1 MCFIC
6 KLSFSSAKS
15 FLVHCTTEH
24 SLALT
29 EREKEIFSSPAPAS
43 AILQVVGP
51 DRAPLISVLEPVAE
65 DSGGDT
71 PSNTM
76 CPPHSLGPSPRER
89 PPQREESP
97 GGQDREEAA
106 PPQQQPPFPAFLP
119 LSPTSPLLK
128 TLRGLPGLGPAAS
141 LLSVMSGPGA
151 AQLSP
156 AAGSAPS
163 SSTPTNASQ
172 LQGTTIGPC
181 PEHVTGRQ
189 PGVECAKCDFILNS
203 ARLGEDFLNNPAKA
217 LKCPKCNWHYKYQET
232 LEVHM
237 KDKHPESTSHCI
249 YCITGQQHPRL
260 ARGETYTC
268 GYKPYRC
275 EVCNYST
282 TTKGNLSIHMQSDKH
297 INNMQELQSGGVV
310 TASDGTKITQNIL
323 AKMPLVSQRLTASQP
338 STQQPSFWRC
348 DICNFE
354 TNQPRNLR
362 IHMTSEKHMNNIV
375 NLQQMNLGNGEGPAV
390 PNMPALPTMP
400 VGGPPG
406 PGPQLQQP
414 NLQQLLGMAGPLG
427 RLPQLPGPA
436 QLPDSPMK
444 EAAMADMAFNQ
455 AILMQMMGGAPP
467 GFPGMPPLPGLP
479 FLPTENQ
486 GDPMESEQP
495 DPNPK
500 FLYTCAVCRVFST
513 DSLQALSDHLSID
526 RTKLREN
533 EVSIQIGGTFI
544 CKLCSYKTNLK
555 ANFQLHCKTDK
566 HLQKLQLVNHI
577 MEGGPQN
584 EWKLNFM
591 NVSNS
596 VQLRCNACDF
606 YTDSI
611 HKLQIHSANQGHE
624 VSAAIFAH
632 LRREEEKLKCDNR
645 DAQLLYN
652 CTLCKME
659 FSGKGLLLQH
669 CRSVKHLQ
677 MEQLHILQLR
687 AEGGANTP
695 EIGDIFTVTVAG
707 SDKVDNDTSDSNKGR
722 SFFWQCHSF
731 IYIIKHN

>member
-362 IHMTSEKHMNNIV
+362 IHLTSEKHIQNITAIQH
-375 NLQQMNLGNGEGPAV
+375 NMKQLQGLQLLQSLSAAER
-390 PNMPALPTMP
+390 
-400 VGGPPG
+400 G
-406 PGPQLQQP
+406 PGSLAPPPAPPELLVLAEQQSLPQSML
-414 NLQQLLGMAGPLG
+414 LQLLAT
-427 RLPQLPGPA
+427 RHAPGPA
-436 QLPDSPMK
+436 PAPGQVLEQLLLQGG
-444 EAAMADMAFNQ
+444 EGAE
-455 AILMQMMGGAPP
+455 GGAE
-467 GFPGMPPLPGLP
+467 LC
-479 FLPTENQ
+479 
-486 GDPMESEQP
+486 
-495 DPNPK
+495 DPNPSR
-500 FLYTCAVCRVFST
+500 LYNCCICREFST
-513 DSLQALSDHLSID
+513 DSLDALASHIAVD
-526 RTKLREN
+526 RSTEGEG
-533 EVSIQIGGTFI
+533 EVAVTLAGTHI
-544 CKLCSYKTNLK
+544 CKLCTYKTNLK

-566 HLQKLQLVNHI
+566 HLARLSLYNHI
-577 MEGGPQN
+577 REGGPAN
-584 EWKLNFM
+584 EWKLGHVAGTNPT
-591 NVSNS
+591 
-596 VQLRCNACDF
+596 QLRCHACD
-606 YTDSI
+606 YNTNSL
-611 HKLQIHSANQGHE
+611 HKLQAHVHTQNHE
-624 VSAAIFAH
+624 VSAVLWRH
-632 LRREEEKLKCDNR
+632 LAAAESRCGAGAAEL
-645 DAQLLYN
+645 QYS
-652 CTLCKME
+652 CTLCRY
-659 FSGKGLLLQH
+659 SARGKAALLH
-669 CRSVKHLQ
+669 HARSLGH
-677 MEQLHILQLR
+677 LR
-687 AEGGANTP
+687 AEQLAGEQQQPGIA
-695 EIGDIFTVTVAG
+695 DIFTVTEHADPEQAESSETG
-707 SDKVDNDTSDSNKGR
+707 EWT
-722 SFFWQCHSF
+722 QL
-731 IYIIKHN
+731 

>member
-1 MCFIC
+1 MSSVPVKPILMCFIC

-29 EREKEIFSSPAPAS
+29 EREQEIFCSPAPAS
-43 AILQVVGP
+43 AILQVVGS

-71 PSNTM
+71 PSNPM
-76 CPPHSLGPSPRER
+76 CPPHSLGPSTRER
-89 PPQREESP
+89 PPQREEELA
-97 GGQDREEAA
+97 GGGDREEGA
-106 PPQQQPPFPAFLP
+106 PPPQQPPFPAFLP
-119 LSPTSPLLK
+119 LSPSSPLLK

-338 STQQPSFWRC
+338 CTQQPSFWRC

-354 TNQPRNLR
+354 TSQPRNLR
-362 IHMTSEKHMNNIV
+362 IHMTSEKHIQNITAIQH
-375 NLQQMNLGNGEGPAV
+375 NMKQLQGLQLLQSLSAAERGPGSLAPPPAPPELLALAEQQSLPQSMLLQLLATRHAPAPAPGQVLEQLLLQGGEGA
-390 PNMPALPTMP
+390 
-400 VGGPPG
+400 
-406 PGPQLQQP
+406 
-414 NLQQLLGMAGPLG
+414 
-427 RLPQLPGPA
+427 
-436 QLPDSPMK
+436 
-444 EAAMADMAFNQ
+444 E
-455 AILMQMMGGAPP
+455 GGAE
-467 GFPGMPPLPGLP
+467 LC
-479 FLPTENQ
+479 
-486 GDPMESEQP
+486 
-495 DPNPK
+495 DPNPSR
-500 FLYTCAVCRVFST
+500 LYNCCICREFST
-513 DSLQALSDHLSID
+513 DSLDALASHIAVD
-526 RTKLREN
+526 RSTEGEG
-533 EVSIQIGGTFI
+533 EVAVTLAGTHI
-544 CKLCSYKTNLK
+544 CKLCTYKTNLK

-566 HLQKLQLVNHI
+566 HLARLSLYNHI
-577 MEGGPQN
+577 REGGPAN
-584 EWKLNFM
+584 EWKLGHVAGTNPT
-591 NVSNS
+591 
-596 VQLRCNACDF
+596 QLRCHACD
-606 YTDSI
+606 YNTNSL
-611 HKLQIHSANQGHE
+611 HKLQAHVHTQNHE
-624 VSAAIFAH
+624 VSAVLWRH
-632 LRREEEKLKCDNR
+632 LAAAESRCGGGAAEL
-645 DAQLLYN
+645 QYS
-652 CTLCKME
+652 CTLCRY
-659 FSGKGLLLQH
+659 SARGKAALLH
-669 CRSVKHLQ
+669 HARSLGH
-677 MEQLHILQLR
+677 LR
-687 AEGGANTP
+687 AEQLAGEQQQPGIA
-695 EIGDIFTVTVAG
+695 DIFTVTEHADPEQAESSETG
-707 SDKVDNDTSDSNKGR
+707 E
-722 SFFWQCHSF
+722 WIQL
-731 IYIIKHN
+731 